1 MSKMC
6 FTYIVALSVFV
17 CALPV
22 HAAPI
27 LPPVLA
33 GFSVLAATTVTSTG
47 MTVLTGDA
55 GVSPGTAITGFG
67 PGVVQ
72 GTTYSAGPV
81 AGNAHDQL
89 GTAIGMLQQL
99 GPGIPLAAN
108 LDDMMLGPG
117 VYTVAAGA
125 TNLTRTVIL
134 DGGGNTAARW
144 VFLMPTT
151 LITSPGSLVKV
162 VNTGTGASVYWV
174 VGSSAT
180 LATPSTF
187 AGNLLAVT
195 SITLNGNATIACGR
209 ALALNAAVTMISDTV
224 NSTSCT
230 GSGNE
235 GTNGLNGGL
244 DTPVSPPPERPL
256 PDSTTAACRLLFTV
270 PNHRAETAQ
279 TISLSMVNAS
289 DASVPCAA
297 APVNV
302 TRTVV
307 FRCSYLDP
315 SRGTLAVRLGAN
327 VALAASANQPC
338 SDSGVALPLNFNSA
352 GVASTTLIYADAG
365 KLRLDASYQSGGAAI
380 FTGSNSFIVAPT
392 RFSMNQIAQSAATS
406 RVNPAAA
413 DANGSVFMAAGG
425 AFSAS
430 VTALNQ
436 IGNPTPNFGREA
448 LPQDVLLTATLVAP
462 ANGTLPALGGNL
474 GTFSGGVARATD
486 LTWSE
491 VGIIRLN
498 ARLADGYLGTGSG
511 PDGLSVSG
519 LSDNVGRFVPDHFD
533 TVILDGAPMACP
545 TGLTCPLAGF
555 IYAGQPFGITVT
567 ARSLSGQLT
576 RNYADLFARPAMLS
590 AWRTAGDSD
599 QQNPPASP
607 AGNALMNSTLPATA
621 FNNGTA
627 TPSTLAYSFASSY
640 PADISGVAKPTAI
653 FLRVRDN
660 DGVTSL
666 RGPLSIEGGLL
677 VVSGRLLIANNY
689 GSELLPL
696 PMRVHAQYL
705 GDSGYINSTTDNN
718 SSFLR
723 SNVMLSN
730 CTKSLLSE
738 NTCNAAVTMAATPAD
753 FRLINGVT
761 DIRLAAPGPGRT
773 GSVDLRIGGVAWLPS
788 TMARARIGVYKAG
801 PVIFFRE
808 MY

>member
-6 FTYIVALSVFV
+6 FVFAAALGALVCSVSI
-17 CALPV
+17 

-47 MTVLTGDA
+47 MTVLTGDI

-67 PGVVQ
+67 PGVVK

-89 GTAIGMLQQL
+89 GTAIAMLQQL
-99 GPGIPLAAN
+99 GPGTPLAAS
-108 LDDMMLGPG
+108 LDDMILGPG
-117 VYTVAAGA
+117 VYTVAAGT
-125 TNLTRTVIL
+125 TNLTRTLIL
-134 DGGGNTAARW
+134 DGGGNPAARW
-144 VFLMPTT
+144 VFLMPST
-151 LITSPGSLVKV
+151 LITSPGSTVKV

-180 LATPSTF
+180 LDTPSTF

-195 SITLNGNATIACGR
+195 SITMNDHATIACGR
-209 ALALNAAVTMISDTV
+209 ALALNAAVTMISDAV
-224 NSTSCT
+224 NSTSCA

-235 GTNGLNGGL
+235 GTYGLNGGQ
-244 DTPVSPPPERPL
+244 DTPVSPPPAPS
-256 PDSTTAACRLLFTV
+256 DSTSAACRLVFTV
-270 PNHRAETAQ
+270 PNHRAETQQ

-289 DASVPCAA
+289 NASLPCAA

-307 FRCSYLDP
+307 FQCSYLDP
-315 SRGTLAVRLGAN
+315 SRGTLAVRVGAN
-327 VALAASANQPC
+327 IALAASASQPC
-338 SDSGVALPLNFNSA
+338 SNSGVALPLNFNSA
-352 GVASTTLIYADAG
+352 GVASTALIYADAG
-365 KLRLDASYQSGGAAI
+365 RLRLNASYQSGSDGI
-380 FTGSNSFIVAPT
+380 FTGSSSFLVAPT
-392 RFSMNQIAQSAATS
+392 RFSINQIAQSAAP
-406 RVNPAAA
+406 RQVNPAAT
-413 DANGSVFMAAGG
+413 DATGALFMVAGG

-436 IGNPTPNFGREA
+436 LGNPTPNFGQETS
-448 LPQDVLLTATLVAP
+448 PQRLSLTAALVAP
-462 ANGTLPALGGNL
+462 ANGTLPALGGSL
-474 GTFSGGVARATD
+474 GAFSGGVARATD

-491 VGIIRLN
+491 VGIIRLD
-498 ARLADGYLGTGSG
+498 ASLADGYFGTGSG

-519 LSDNVGRFVPDHFD
+519 SSNNVGRFVPDHFD
-533 TVILDGAPMACP
+533 TAILGGVPMACP

-555 IYAGQPFGITVT
+555 IYAGQPFGVTVT
-567 ARSLSGQLT
+567 ARSFSGELT
-576 RNYADLFARPAMLS
+576 SNYAYLFARPATLS
-590 AWRTAGDSD
+590 AWRTAGSSD

-607 AGNALMNSTLPATA
+607 TGNMLVNSALPATA
-621 FNNGTA
+621 FNNGAA
-627 TPSTLAYSFASSY
+627 TTLSPAYNFASAY
-640 PADISGVAKPTAI
+640 PADISAVAKPTAI
-653 FLRVRDN
+653 FLRVKDN

-666 RGPLSIEGGLL
+666 RGPLSVEGGMLI
-677 VVSGRLLIANNY
+677 VSGRLLIANNY

-705 GDSGYINSTTDNN
+705 GESGYINSTTDSN
-718 SSFLR
+718 SSFLKN
-723 SNVMLSN
+723 NVVLSN
-730 CTKSLLSE
+730 CTKSLLNGSA
-738 NTCNAAVTMAATPAD
+738 CIAAVTMAATPTD
-753 FRLINGVT
+753 FRMTNGVT

-788 TMARARIGVYKAG
+788 TIARARIGVYKTG
-801 PVIFFRE
+801 PVIYFRE